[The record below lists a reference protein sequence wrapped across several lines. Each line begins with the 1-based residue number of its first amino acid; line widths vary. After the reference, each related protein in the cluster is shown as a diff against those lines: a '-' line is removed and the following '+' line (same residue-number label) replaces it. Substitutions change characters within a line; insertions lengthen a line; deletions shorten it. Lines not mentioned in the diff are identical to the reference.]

1 MRDFLFFP
9 LAAALASTFIFVAA
23 NPFASRLPTGPVSGG
38 GRDAQDITVQGDE
51 LNRIAPGQD
60 AGVTLDLVRP
70 EGGKAFMRIDRPPG
84 DTYEDPRLG
93 PHLVL
98 AEDLEFAL
106 ESRPIEVVI
115 EARSVG
121 DAPAAQFEANYFA
134 KTESESGWQAFPLT
148 REFKPYTLTYH
159 TPKRGR
165 EEGYDFIGVRPV
177 ATDAHSTM
185 DVRSVEIRSVGRKG
199 TPPVTQSSAPTVIP

>member
-9 LAAALASTFIFVAA
+9 LAGALASAFIFVAA

-38 GRDAQDITVQGDE
+38 GRNAQDITVQGEE
-51 LNRIAPGQD
+51 LNRINPGQQ
-60 AGVTLDLVRP
+60 AGAILTLVKP

-84 DTYEDPRLG
+84 DRYENPRSG

-134 KTESESGWQAFPLT
+134 KTEGESGWQAFPLT
-148 REFKPYTLTYH
+148 REFQSYTLSFH

-165 EEGYDFIGVRPV
+165 EEGYDFVGLRPV
-177 ATDAHSTM
+177 VAATHATM
-185 DVRSVEIRSVGRKG
+185 DVRSVEIRSVGKKA
-199 TPPVTQSSAPTVIP
+199 TPPVTQSSAPAIVP